1 MAPEPLNREHP
12 HREPGH
18 SELGQRGRFITL
30 EGGDGTGKST
40 QTRRL
45 GEALAAS
52 GFPILTTREPGGSP
66 GAEEIRRLL
75 THGAVDRWDPITEA
89 LLHCAARRDHVRRT
103 IEPALSQGLW
113 VISDRFAD
121 STRAY
126 QGYGQGVGRDVL
138 EPVIALAVNGRWPDL
153 TIILD
158 LPPEVSL
165 NRARQA
171 DTGGERYERMGM
183 NFHRRL
189 RNGFLDIAAR
199 EPGRC
204 VVVDADGTADQA
216 ALRIWDTVRHR
227 FDLAS
232 PDSGATRDANPGA
245 ERG

>member
-1 MAPEPLNREHP
+1 MAPGPSHHESG
-12 HREPGH
+12 HRGSENCEPGI
-18 SELGQRGRFITL
+18 RGRFITL

-40 QTRRL
+40 QVRRL
-45 GEALAAS
+45 GEALAAT
-52 GFPILTTREPGGSP
+52 GLPILTTREPGGSP

-75 THGAVDRWDPITEA
+75 THGPVDRWDPVTEA

-103 IEPALSQGLW
+103 IEPAVEQGLW

-138 EPVIALAVNGRWPDL
+138 EPVIALAVDGRWPDL

-158 LPPEVSL
+158 LPAEVSL
-165 NRARQA
+165 HRARQTEA
-171 DTGGERYERMGM
+171 GDERYERMGPK
-183 NFHRRL
+183 FHHRL

-204 VVVDADGTADQA
+204 VVIDADGTADQV
-216 ALRIWDTVRHR
+216 ALRIWDTVRSR
-227 FDLAS
+227 FDLATTV
-232 PDSGATRDANPGA
+232 SGSDG
-245 ERG
+245 G